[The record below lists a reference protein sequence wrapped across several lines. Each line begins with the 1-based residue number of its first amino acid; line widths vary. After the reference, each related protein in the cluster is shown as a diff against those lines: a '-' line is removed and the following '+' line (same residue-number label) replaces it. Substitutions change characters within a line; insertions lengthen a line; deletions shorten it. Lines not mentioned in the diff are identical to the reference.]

1 MTAQIASI
9 VDAHVHWW
17 DVETN
22 PWYEF
27 IRNVDET
34 EGTDLHRNYLP
45 PDYRRSIGNARV
57 DKIVHVSAVV
67 GTQRYLDELRWVLW
81 VKLREQLL
89 RGTARG
95 GRRMLAIAFHY
106 IWTSGKWM

>member
-1 MTAQIASI
+1 MTAQIDSI

-34 EGTDLHRNYLP
+34 GGTDLHRNYLP
-45 PDYRRSIGNARV
+45 PDYRRSIGSCARRSPGSAASCCSAQAR
-57 DKIVHVSAVV
+57 IGSVSLSAP
-67 GTQRYLDELRWVLW
+67 
-81 VKLREQLL
+81 
-89 RGTARG
+89 RGPGASQAR
-95 GRRMLAIAFHY
+95 LE
-106 IWTSGKWM
+106 